1 MYVVRV
7 SEANETLTGD
17 ETMNANEINT
27 ATREQLAD
35 ELAAAAEYTEDW
47 RTATMDDLRER
58 VQRIVPA
65 DEATEQ

>member
-1 MYVVRV
+1 
-7 SEANETLTGD
+7 
-17 ETMNANEINT
+17 MNANEINT